1 MNILHMGSR
10 IISRSSPI
18 LLAATGAAMV
28 LAFPPVRRGLRSAAV
43 LAIKGVLIVS
53 DGVKEAAGKVK
64 ENAASIVQEARE
76 MTDDDCPCTTVKAMG
91 ASVKNKSRKI
101 AVSTTAGLLS
111 VKDQAKSARKGL
123 ESIVT
128 EAKERRA
135 VSLKETDVE
144 PAELS
149 ADQEDA
155 PLSDG
160 LEAQLPDIGSDA
172 PPKKRSASRKTPQQR

>member
-10 IISRSSPI
+10 MISRSSPI
-18 LLAATGAAMV
+18 LLAATGAVMV

-43 LAIKGVLIVS
+43 LATKGVLMVS

-64 ENAASIVQEARE
+64 KNATSILQEARE
-76 MTDDDCPCTTVKAMG
+76 MQADDCPCTTVKTMG
-91 ASVKNKSRKI
+91 ASVKNKSRKM

-111 VKDQAKSARKGL
+111 MKDRAKSAREGL
-123 ESIVT
+123 ESIII

-135 VSLKETDVE
+135 ASLEETNVE

-149 ADQEDA
+149 AVQEAA

-160 LEAQLPDIGSDA
+160 LEAQLPDIGSNA
-172 PPKKRSASRKTPQQR
+172 PPKKRSASRKAPQQQ